1 MKALLAI
8 DMQKALINERHD
20 LGERVNNMELILK
33 DFSKQGLPIFLIQHT
48 SENKED
54 PFYING
60 SGAEIYPPF
69 KKYGTE
75 IIQKE
80 TPSAFY
86 QTNLLEKCKTYNVD
100 ELVIIGL
107 NTEFCCLF
115 TAIAAYDRGFKVV
128 FLEDATATV
137 NNGDVYEMKD
147 LDIPDFIGTV
157 LHWSKTV
164 NVLDLDEYKE
174 WRNE

>member
-8 DMQKALINERHD
+8 DMQKALINEQYD
-20 LGERVNNMELILK
+20 LGDRVNNMENVLK
-33 DFSKQGLPIFLIQHT
+33 DSANKGLPVFLIQHI

-54 PFYING
+54 PFYLNG

-80 TPSAFY
+80 TPSAFF
-86 QTNLLEKCKTYNVD
+86 QTNLLEKCQAYNVD

-137 NNGDVYEMKD
+137 NNGEVYEMKD

-157 LHWSKTV
+157 LHWSQTMD
-164 NVLDLDEYKE
+164 VLDMDAYQE
-174 WRNE
+174 WSNN

>member
-8 DMQKALINERHD
+8 DMQKALINEQYD

-33 DFSKQGLPIFLIQHT
+33 DFSKQSLPIFLIQHT

-80 TPSAFY
+80 TPSAFF
-86 QTNLLEKCKTYNVD
+86 QTNLLEKCKAYNVD

-137 NNGDVYEMKD
+137 NNGEVYEMKD

-157 LHWSKTV
+157 LHWSGV
-164 NVLDLDEYKE
+164 VDVLDLDEYKT
-174 WRNE
+174 WSNT

>member
-75 IIQKE
+75 IIQKKHRAHFIKLICWR
-80 TPSAFY
+80 SAKHTMW
-86 QTNLLEKCKTYNVD
+86 TNLSLSVLIQNFAVYSQR
-100 ELVIIGL
+100 LQHM
-107 NTEFCCLF
+107 
-115 TAIAAYDRGFKVV
+115 IA
-128 FLEDATATV
+128 
-137 NNGDVYEMKD
+137 D
-147 LDIPDFIGTV
+147 LRLYFWKM
-157 LHWSKTV
+157 L
-164 NVLDLDEYKE
+164 LQQ
-174 WRNE
+174 

>member
-1 MKALLAI
+1 MKAVLAI
-8 DMQKALINERHD
+8 DMQKALIDEKYN
-20 LGERVNNMELILK
+20 LGQRVNNMETVLE
-33 DFSKQGLPIFLIQHT
+33 DFSNQNYPVFFMQHT
-48 SENKED
+48 SENRED
-54 PFYING
+54 PFYIG
-60 SGAEIYPPF
+60 GAGAEIYPPL
-69 KKYGTE
+69 KKYATE

-86 QTNLLEKCKTYNVD
+86 QTDLLEKCQAYKVD

-128 FLEDATATV
+128 FVEDATATV
-137 NNGDVYEMKD
+137 NNGEVYEMSD

-157 LHWSKTV
+157 LHWSGSID
-164 NVLDLDEYKE
+164 VLDMEEYKD
-174 WRNE
+174 WIQA

>member
-8 DMQKALINERHD
+8 DTQKALINEQYD
-20 LGERVNNMELILK
+20 LGERVHHMETVLK
-33 DFSKQGLPIFLIQHT
+33 DFSKQGLPVFLIQHI
-48 SENKED
+48 SENEED

-86 QTNLLEKCKTYNVD
+86 QTNLLKKCKAYNVD

-115 TAIAAYDRGFKVV
+115 TAIAAYDRGFRVT

-137 NNGDVYEMKD
+137 NNGEVYGMKD

-157 LHWSKTV
+157 LHWSGTID
-164 NVLDLDEYKE
+164 VLDMDEYKV
-174 WRNE
+174 WSNN